1 MKKYFLKRLYLM
13 IPTLI
18 GVLGL
23 NFIVIQCAP
32 GGPIEQVLTHIKN
45 PLSDADTR
53 LYSTQESFH
62 LNDTH
67 YQGSEGVD
75 PAFVKKIQEQFGFDK
90 PFWVRFLL
98 MIKNYA
104 CFDLGKSYFK
114 NTKVIDIIVEKLPI
128 SISLGF
134 WTTLLIY
141 AIAIPLGMFK
151 ARIHGSKMD
160 TLSSLVIIVLY
171 SIPSFLLALFFITM
185 FAGSGYFPLRGLISD
200 HFWELSLWE
209 KIKDYAWHICLP
221 ICALVISGFSK
232 ITILVKN
239 SFLEEM
245 TKPYVLTALSKG
257 LTEKQVLIRHVFKN
271 AILVIVAGFPQAF
284 LHLLFTSSLLI
295 EVLFSLDG
303 LGLLG
308 FEATLNRDYPLIF
321 GILYI
326 LTLLG
331 LILHLIGDLL
341 YMLIDPRIDLSQ
353 SRA

>member
-1 MKKYFLKRLYLM
+1 MKKYLLKRLLLI

-18 GVLGL
+18 GILGL

-32 GGPIEQVLTHIKN
+32 GGPIEQVLTHLKN
-45 PLSDADTR
+45 PLNDTDTR
-53 LYSTQESFH
+53 LYSAQESLHF
-62 LNDTH
+62 NENH
-67 YQGSEGVD
+67 YQGSEGID
-75 PAFVKKIQEQFGFDK
+75 PAFLKKIEQQFGFDQ
-90 PFWVRFLL
+90 PLWSRFFL
-98 MIKNYA
+98 MIKSYC

-114 NTKVIDIIVEKLPI
+114 NTKVVDIILQKLPV
-128 SISLGF
+128 SVSLGF
-134 WTTLLIY
+134 WTTFFIY

-151 ARIHGSKMD
+151 ARIHGSKTD
-160 TLSSLVIIVLY
+160 TLSSLMIVILY
-171 SIPSFLLALFFITM
+171 SIPSFLLALCFISM
-185 FAGSGYFPLRGLISD
+185 FSGSGYFPLRGLISD
-200 HFWELSLWE
+200 HFDQLSLWG
-209 KIKDYAWHICLP
+209 KIKDYAWHIFLP
-221 ICALVISGFSK
+221 VCALVISGFSK
-232 ITILVKN
+232 ITILIKN

-257 LTEKQVLIRHVFKN
+257 LTDKQVLMRHVFKN

-321 GILYI
+321 GILYV

-331 LILHLIGDLL
+331 LALHLIGDVL
-341 YMLIDPRIDLSQ
+341 YMFIDPRVDLNQ
-353 SRA
+353 SRS